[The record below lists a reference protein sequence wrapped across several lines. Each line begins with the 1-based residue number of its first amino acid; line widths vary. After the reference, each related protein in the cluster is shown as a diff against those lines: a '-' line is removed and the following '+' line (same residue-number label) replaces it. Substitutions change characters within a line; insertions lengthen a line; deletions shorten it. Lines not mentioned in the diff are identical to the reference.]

1 MRFPTNPTDWTLP
14 MAAHRSDFASPGA
27 PPGPLLTALRRL
39 LQPLVRLAIARG
51 ITYPALSEV
60 LKELFVEVADRDF
73 ALAGKAQTDSRLT
86 LLTGVH
92 RKDVKRLREERS
104 RVPEARMPRSV
115 SLGAQIAAAWSTRP
129 GYVDA
134 NGTPLPLFKSAA
146 EGGDR
151 SFESLVASV
160 SKDIR
165 PRAVLDEWIRL
176 GVVSV
181 DDAGRV
187 HLDSAAFVPS
197 RGFEEMSFYLG
208 QNIHDHLAAIDHNL
222 ASGAERFLERCVHYD
237 HVAPESLPELARLAE
252 LHGMKALRAVNAR
265 AGSPQTRGGEWRMNF
280 GIYFYAEPL
289 PGGSQ
294 EQQNAG

>member
-1 MRFPTNPTDWTLP
+1 
-14 MAAHRSDFASPGA
+14 MAADQSDSHSLGT
-27 PPGPLLTALRRL
+27 PPGTLLTALRRL

-51 ITYPALSEV
+51 ITYPALSE
-60 LKELFVEVADRDF
+60 LMKALFVEVANRDF

-92 RKDVKRLREERS
+92 RKDVKRLREEGSRS
-104 RVPEARMPRSV
+104 LEARMPRSV

-134 NGTPLPLFKSAA
+134 DGAPLPLPKSGTDGSEA
-146 EGGDR
+146 
-151 SFESLVASV
+151 SFEALVASI

-176 GVVSV
+176 GVVSM
-181 DDAGRV
+181 DDQERV

-197 RGFEEMSFYLG
+197 SGFEEMSFYLG
-208 QNIHDHLAAIDHNL
+208 QNIHDHIAAIDHNL

-280 GIYFYAEPL
+280 GIYFFAEPL

-294 EQQNAG
+294 ERDNAA

>member
-1 MRFPTNPTDWTLP
+1 
-14 MAAHRSDFASPGA
+14 MAADQPDPALPGT
-27 PPGPLLTALRRL
+27 PPGPLLAALRRL
-39 LQPLVRLAIARG
+39 LQPLVRLAISRG
-51 ITYPALSEV
+51 ITYPALSE
-60 LKELFVEVADRDF
+60 LMKELFVEVANRDF

-92 RKDVKRLREERS
+92 RKDVKRLREEKSRS
-104 RVPEARMPRSV
+104 TEARMPRSV
-115 SLGAQIAAAWSTRP
+115 SLGAQVASAWSTRP

-134 NGTPLPLFKSAA
+134 DGAPLPLPKAGTDGSEA
-146 EGGDR
+146 

-181 DDAGRV
+181 DDQGRV
-187 HLDSAAFVPS
+187 HLDSAAFVPNS
-197 RGFEEMSFYLG
+197 GFEEMSFYLG
-208 QNIHDHLAAIDHNL
+208 QNIHDHIAAIDHNL

-265 AGSPQTRGGEWRMNF
+265 AGSPQTRGGDWRMNF
-280 GIYFYAEPL
+280 GIYFFAEPL

-294 EQQNAG
+294 ERNNAA

>member
-1 MRFPTNPTDWTLP
+1 
-14 MAAHRSDFASPGA
+14 MAADHSDSASPGA
-27 PPGPLLTALRRL
+27 PPGPLLAALRRL

-51 ITYPALSEV
+51 ITYPALSE
-60 LKELFVEVADRDF
+60 LMKELFVEVADRDF

-92 RKDVKRLREERS
+92 RKDVKRLRAEKSRS
-104 RVPEARMPRSV
+104 AQARMPRSV
-115 SLGAQIAAAWSTRP
+115 SLGAQIAAAWSTRS

-134 NGTPLPLFKSAA
+134 EGAPLPLPRSSPDGNEA
-146 EGGDR
+146 
-151 SFESLVASV
+151 SFEALVASV

-181 DDAGRV
+181 DEQGRV
-187 HLDSAAFVPS
+187 HLDSAAFVPGS
-197 RGFEEMSFYLG
+197 GFEEMSFYLG
-208 QNIHDHLAAIDHNL
+208 QNIHDHIAAIDHNL
-222 ASGAERFLERCVHYD
+222 TSGAERFLERCVHYD
-237 HVAPESLPELARLAE
+237 RVAPESLPELARLAE

-265 AGSPQTRGGEWRMNF
+265 AGSPQTRGGDWRMNF
-280 GIYFYAEPL
+280 GIYFFAEPL

-294 EQQNAG
+294 EQDNAA